1 MSAPTTGTPHDR
13 YRAAAR
19 LAVNVPAALPTAYA
33 LAHATALRLRSEWL
47 ATIPG
52 GRRLEWTR

>member
-1 MSAPTTGTPHDR
+1 MTPHDR

-19 LAVNVPAALPTAYA
+19 LAANVPAALPTAYA
-33 LAHATALRLRSEWL
+33 LTHATALRLRSEWL